1 MRSED
6 DISRTLK
13 RRLGST
19 RASVMLEFAF
29 VAPLVAAAIA
39 FAADFTRILRAGQ
52 QLEIATRL
60 VADVEAHMCE
70 FGKGNGSPCDAARR
84 IGEEYLVTV
93 AHVTDTTTKVFMK
106 GGNDSTPNPIT
117 KAIAAI
123 RSFLNGGV
131 SESGWFW
138 DLVGK
143 ILGSLL
149 NFVTFRT
156 VDYLTEVVPHDR
168 EVWVTTAVYV
178 PTVLPEAAYSWLFMP
193 AQQDGHT
200 GVGQFAE
207 DLRSSSAATT
217 AWGLELQTDYRHRV
231 FCYMPVIDAVPI
243 APKTYVRVF
252 KSWCSRQPFL
262 KGLAN

>member
-1 MRSED
+1 
-6 DISRTLK
+6 
-13 RRLGST
+13 
-19 RASVMLEFAF
+19 MLEFAF

-93 AHVTDTTTKVFMK
+93 AHVTDKVYMK
-106 GGNDSTPNPIT
+106 GGNGSAPNPIT

-123 RSFLNGGV
+123 RGFLKGV
-131 SESGWFW
+131 NQSGWFW
-138 DLVGK
+138 ELVGK
-143 ILGSLL
+143 ILGSLM

-156 VDYLTEVVPHDR
+156 IDYLTEVVPHDR

-178 PTVLPEAAYSWLFMP
+178 PTVLPEAAYAWFFMP
-193 AQQDGHT
+193 AQESGHM
-200 GVGQFAE
+200 GVGQFAT
-207 DLRSSSAATT
+207 DLTSKTAAT
-217 AWGLELQTDYRHRV
+217 AWSLHLQTDYRHRV
-231 FCYMPVIDAVPI
+231 YCYMPVIDAVPI

>member
-1 MRSED
+1 MLR
-6 DISRTLK
+6 RLK
-13 RRLGST
+13 RRLGSA

-29 VAPLVAAAIA
+29 VVPFVVAAIA
-39 FAADFTRILRAGQ
+39 FAADFTRILRTEQ

-70 FGKGNGSPCDAARR
+70 FGSGKDTPCAVARR

-93 AHVTDTTTKVFMK
+93 AHVTDKTSTDKTSKVFMK
-106 GGNDSTPNPIT
+106 GGNGSAPNPIT

-123 RSFLNGGV
+123 RGFLKGDIND
-131 SESGWFW
+131 SGWFW
-138 DLVGK
+138 NLVGK
-143 ILGSLL
+143 ILGSLM

-156 VDYLTEVVPHDR
+156 IDYLTEVVPHDR

-178 PTVLPEAAYSWLFMP
+178 PTVLPEAAYSWFFMP
-193 AQQDGHT
+193 AQESGHM
-200 GVGQFAE
+200 GVSQFAT
-207 DLRSSSAATT
+207 DLTSGKATT
-217 AWGLELQTDYRHRV
+217 AWGLKLQTDHRHRV
-231 FCYMPVIDAVPI
+231 YCYMPVVDAVPI

>member
-1 MRSED
+1 MLRL
-6 DISRTLK
+6 LK
-13 RRLGST
+13 RRIGSA

-29 VAPLVAAAIA
+29 VVPFVVATIA
-39 FAADFTRILRAGQ
+39 FAADFTRILRTEQ

-70 FGKGNGSPCDAARR
+70 FGSGKDTPCAVARR

-93 AHVTDTTTKVFMK
+93 AHVTDDTSKVFMK
-106 GGNDSTPNPIT
+106 GGNGSAPNPIT

-123 RSFLNGGV
+123 RGFLKGDIND
-131 SESGWFW
+131 SGWFW
-138 DLVGK
+138 KLVGK

-156 VDYLTEVVPHDR
+156 IDYLTEVVPHDR

-178 PTVLPEAAYSWLFMP
+178 PTVLPEQAYSWFFMP
-193 AQQDGHT
+193 AQEDGHM
-200 GVGQFAE
+200 GVSQFAT
-207 DLRSSSAATT
+207 DLTSGTATT
-217 AWGLELQTDYRHRV
+217 AWGLELQTDHRHRV
-231 FCYMPVIDAVPI
+231 YCYMPVVDAVPI